1 MTLITEISQ
10 SSLFYQG
17 EMIFR
22 LLLALVLGGLVGF
35 ERENLH
41 RPAGFRT
48 HILVCV
54 GAALVMITS
63 EFIFNKYSGHTNA
76 DPARLGA
83 QVISGIGFLGAGTIM
98 KEGVTVKGLTTAAS
112 LWAVSC
118 VGIAVGIGFYLGAIA
133 ATIIIYITLIS
144 LKRMQ
149 IQIIDKKVKKMFC
162 IYIDYVPGKI
172 EELKEIYKR
181 FGLTIKDVEFINDD
195 NEDGTI
201 SKFTVEIPPN
211 ADKQTIVDEILSI
224 QGVRKVYEC

>member
-1 MTLITEISQ
+1 MAFLNEVFQ
-10 SSLFYQG
+10 SNFFYQA
-17 EMIFR
+17 ELIFR
-22 LLLALVLGGLVGF
+22 LLLALVLGGLVGY

-112 LWAVSC
+112 LWTVSC
-118 VGIAVGIGFYLGAIA
+118 VGIAVGIGFYLGAIVT
-133 ATIIIYITLIS
+133 TIIIYVTLIS

-149 IQIIDKKVKKMFC
+149 LQISDKKFKKMYC
-162 IYIDYVPGKI
+162 IYMDYIPGKI
-172 EELKEIYKR
+172 NDAKDIFKR
-181 FGLTIKDVEFINDD
+181 YDLSIRDVEFISDIEQN
-195 NEDGTI
+195 TI
-201 SKFTVEIPPN
+201 AKFTIETGTNI
-211 ADKQTIVDEILSI
+211 DKQIFVDEVLSI
-224 QGVRKVYEC
+224 NGVRKVYEC